1 MSASSVNPAPAPEP
15 AYRWVIVIASA
26 VMMAGSL
33 GLILNGLSVF
43 LVPLEQEFGWGR
55 GPASFINFAGLT
67 GIAIGGIV
75 MARISEAIGIRR
87 SVMLGAV
94 TMGLSVLLAS
104 RADQLWHFYAIFF
117 IGSFVGGGSLFAPM
131 IANTSR
137 WFKTGVGLAIGI
149 VSGGQALGQGLVP
162 YFGGMAISAIGWRDT
177 FLWMGVLMLV
187 TLPLLALLIRP
198 PETPQAGS
206 VATNA
211 DRAPDQ
217 TTADMPDIPLSTNTV
232 IIWMSIAVILCC
244 TTMSVPL
251 IHLVPYAQSCG
262 IPLSDAGGIILVMLI
277 AGICGRIAFGKL
289 ADMIGAIRA
298 YWIASAWQTV
308 MVVLFLQFQSLES
321 LMVFAVIYGFGYGGV
336 MTTILV
342 SMQVLT
348 PVARRASATGIVTMF
363 AFFGH
368 AIGGYQGGVFYDLIG
383 NYGWAFANA
392 AIAGALNLIV
402 VGALYYAITRRPENP
417 TGAGTGTA
425 PA

>member
-1 MSASSVNPAPAPEP
+1 MIAPMPASPLQPALVLEP

-26 VMMAGSL
+26 IMMAGSL
-33 GLILNGLSVF
+33 GLILNGVSVF

-55 GPASFINFAGLT
+55 GPVSFINFAGLA

-75 MARISEAIGIRR
+75 MSRVSEVIGVRK

-94 TMGLSVLLAS
+94 AMGLSVLLAS
-104 RADQLWHFYAIFF
+104 QADQLWQFYAIFF
-117 IGSFVGGGSLFAPM
+117 AGSFIGGGSLFAPM

-162 YFGGMAISAIGWRDT
+162 YLGGMAISAIGWRDT

-187 TLPLLALLIRP
+187 ILPLLALLIRP
-198 PETPQAGS
+198 PLAPTEPAAAET
-206 VATNA
+206 
-211 DRAPDQ
+211 DQ
-217 TTADMPDIPLSTNTV
+217 VPGTHKPDISLSTNTV

-277 AGICGRIAFGKL
+277 AGICGRVAFGKL
-289 ADMIGAIRA
+289 ADMIGAVRA
-298 YWIASAWQTV
+298 YWVASAWQTTLV
-308 MVVLFLQFQSLES
+308 IIFLQFQSLES

-368 AIGGYQGGVFYDLIG
+368 AIGGYQGGLFFDLIG

-392 AIAGALNLIV
+392 AIAGAINLVV
-402 VGALYYAITRRPENP
+402 VGGLYFAITRRPETP
-417 TGAGTGTA
+417 TGTA
-425 PA
+425 AA

>member
-1 MSASSVNPAPAPEP
+1 MSASPVNPLTAPEP
-15 AYRWVIVIASA
+15 AYRWIIVITSA
-26 VMMAGSL
+26 VIMAGSL
-33 GLILNGLSVF
+33 GLILNGVSVF

-55 GPASFINFAGLT
+55 GPVSFINFAGLA

-75 MARISEAIGIRR
+75 MGRVSEFIGIRR
-87 SVMLGAV
+87 SVFLGSITLGLAV
-94 TMGLSVLLAS
+94 LIAS
-104 RADQLWHFYAIFF
+104 RADQLWQFYAIFF
-117 IGSFVGGGSLFAPM
+117 LGSFLGGGSLFAPLV
-131 IANTSR
+131 ANTSR

-149 VSGGQALGQGLVP
+149 VSGGQALGQGLIP

-177 FLWMGVLMLV
+177 FLWMGILMLV

-198 PETPQAGS
+198 PPPAGS
-206 VATNA
+206 AAST
-211 DRAPDQ
+211 DQ
-217 TTADMPDIPLSTNTV
+217 AAAAAPDIPLSTNTV
-232 IIWMSIAVILCC
+232 IIWMSIAVVLCC

-277 AGICGRIAFGKL
+277 AGICGRVAFGKL

-308 MVVLFLQFQSLES
+308 LVVLFLQFQSLES

-348 PVARRASATGIVTMF
+348 PVARRASATGIVASF
-363 AFFGH
+363 GFFGH
-368 AIGGYQGGVFYDLIG
+368 AIGGYQGGLFYDLIG

-392 AIAGALNLIV
+392 AIAGITNLIV
-402 VGALYYAITRRPENP
+402 VGALYITITRRPEKP
-417 TGAGTGTA
+417 TGAATV
-425 PA
+425 

>member
-1 MSASSVNPAPAPEP
+1 
-15 AYRWVIVIASA
+15 
-26 VMMAGSL
+26 
-33 GLILNGLSVF
+33 
-43 LVPLEQEFGWGR
+43 
-55 GPASFINFAGLT
+55 
-67 GIAIGGIV
+67 
-75 MARISEAIGIRR
+75 
-87 SVMLGAV
+87 
-94 TMGLSVLLAS
+94 
-104 RADQLWHFYAIFF
+104 
-117 IGSFVGGGSLFAPM
+117 
-131 IANTSR
+131 
-137 WFKTGVGLAIGI
+137 
-149 VSGGQALGQGLVP
+149 
-162 YFGGMAISAIGWRDT
+162 
-177 FLWMGVLMLV
+177 MLV

-198 PETPQAGS
+198 PEAPPAGS
-206 VATNA
+206 AAAAANA

-217 TTADMPDIPLSTNTV
+217 TTADVSDIPLSTNTV

-262 IPLSDAGGIILVMLI
+262 IPLSEAGGIILVMLI

-348 PVARRASATGIVTMF
+348 PVARRASATGIVTAF

-368 AIGGYQGGVFYDLIG
+368 AIGGYQGGVFYDLMG
-383 NYGWAFANA
+383 NYSWAFANA
-392 AIAGALNLIV
+392 AIAGALNLLV
-402 VGALYYAITRRPENP
+402 VGALYYAITRRPETP
-417 TGAGTGTA
+417 TGAGTATA
-425 PA
+425 

>member
-1 MSASSVNPAPAPEP
+1 MIAPMPASPLQPALVLEP

-26 VMMAGSL
+26 IMMAGSL
-33 GLILNGLSVF
+33 GLILNGVSVF

-55 GPASFINFAGLT
+55 GPVSFINFAGLA

-75 MARISEAIGIRR
+75 MSRVSEIIGVRK

-94 TMGLSVLLAS
+94 AMGLSVLLAS
-104 RADQLWHFYAIFF
+104 QADQLWQFYAIFF
-117 IGSFVGGGSLFAPM
+117 VGSFIGGGSLFAPM

-162 YFGGMAISAIGWRDT
+162 YFGGMAISAIGWRGT

-187 TLPLLALLIRP
+187 ILPLLALLIRP
-198 PETPQAGS
+198 PPAPTKPAVAET
-206 VATNA
+206 
-211 DRAPDQ
+211 DQ
-217 TTADMPDIPLSTNTV
+217 VPASHTPDISLSTNTV

-277 AGICGRIAFGKL
+277 AGICGRVAFGKL
-289 ADMIGAIRA
+289 ADMIGAVRA
-298 YWIASAWQTV
+298 YWVASAWQTTLV
-308 MVVLFLQFQSLES
+308 IIFLQFQSLES

-368 AIGGYQGGVFYDLIG
+368 AIGGYQGGLFFDLIG

-392 AIAGALNLIV
+392 AIAGAINLVV
-402 VGALYYAITRRPENP
+402 VGGLYFAITRRPETP
-417 TGAGTGTA
+417 TGTA
-425 PA
+425 AA

>member
-1 MSASSVNPAPAPEP
+1 MSASPVNPLTAPEP
-15 AYRWVIVIASA
+15 AYRWIIVITSA
-26 VMMAGSL
+26 VIMAGSL
-33 GLILNGLSVF
+33 GLILNGVSVF

-55 GPASFINFAGLT
+55 GPVSFINFAGLA

-75 MARISEAIGIRR
+75 MGRVSEFIGIRR
-87 SVMLGAV
+87 SVFLGSITLGLAV
-94 TMGLSVLLAS
+94 LIAS
-104 RADQLWHFYAIFF
+104 RADQLWQFYAIFF
-117 IGSFVGGGSLFAPM
+117 LGSFLGGGSLFAPLV
-131 IANTSR
+131 ANTSR

-149 VSGGQALGQGLVP
+149 VSGGQALGQGLIP

-177 FLWMGVLMLV
+177 FLWMGILMLV

-198 PETPQAGS
+198 PPPAGS
-206 VATNA
+206 AAST
-211 DRAPDQ
+211 DQ
-217 TTADMPDIPLSTNTV
+217 AAAAAPDIPLSTNTV
-232 IIWMSIAVILCC
+232 IIWMSIAVVLCC

-277 AGICGRIAFGKL
+277 AGICGRVAFGKL

-308 MVVLFLQFQSLES
+308 LVVLFLQFQSLES

-348 PVARRASATGIVTMF
+348 PVARRASATGIVASF
-363 AFFGH
+363 GFFGH
-368 AIGGYQGGVFYDLIG
+368 AIGGYQGGLFYDLIG

-392 AIAGALNLIV
+392 AIAGITNLIV
-402 VGALYYAITRRPENP
+402 VGALYFAITRRPEKP
-417 TGAGTGTA
+417 TGAATV
-425 PA
+425 

>member
-1 MSASSVNPAPAPEP
+1 MSASPVNPLTAPEP
-15 AYRWVIVIASA
+15 AYRWIIVITSA
-26 VMMAGSL
+26 VIMAGSL
-33 GLILNGLSVF
+33 GLILNGVSVF

-55 GPASFINFAGLT
+55 GPVSFINFAGLA

-75 MARISEAIGIRR
+75 MGRVSEFIGIRR
-87 SVMLGAV
+87 SVFLGSI
-94 TMGLSVLLAS
+94 TMGLAVLLAS
-104 RADQLWHFYAIFF
+104 RADQLWQFYAIFF
-117 IGSFVGGGSLFAPM
+117 LGSFLGGGSLFAPLV
-131 IANTSR
+131 ANTSR

-149 VSGGQALGQGLVP
+149 VSGGQALGQGLIP

-177 FLWMGVLMLV
+177 FLWMGILMLV

-198 PETPQAGS
+198 PPPAGS
-206 VATNA
+206 AASTDQAAA
-211 DRAPDQ
+211 DA
-217 TTADMPDIPLSTNTV
+217 PDIPLSTNTV
-232 IIWMSIAVILCC
+232 IIWMSIAVVLCC

-277 AGICGRIAFGKL
+277 AGICGRVAFGKL

-308 MVVLFLQFQSLES
+308 LVVLFLQFQSLES

-348 PVARRASATGIVTMF
+348 PVARRASATGIVASF
-363 AFFGH
+363 GFFGH
-368 AIGGYQGGVFYDLIG
+368 AIGGYQGGLFYDLIG

-392 AIAGALNLIV
+392 AIAGITNLIV
-402 VGALYYAITRRPENP
+402 VGALYITITRRPEKP
-417 TGAGTGTA
+417 TGAATV
-425 PA
+425 

>member
-1 MSASSVNPAPAPEP
+1 MSASPVNPLTAPEP
-15 AYRWVIVIASA
+15 AYRWIIVITSA
-26 VMMAGSL
+26 VIMAGSL
-33 GLILNGLSVF
+33 GLILNGVSVF

-55 GPASFINFAGLT
+55 GPVSFINFAGLA

-75 MARISEAIGIRR
+75 MGRVSEFIGIRR
-87 SVMLGAV
+87 SVFLGSITLGLAV
-94 TMGLSVLLAS
+94 LIAS
-104 RADQLWHFYAIFF
+104 RADQLWQFYAIFF
-117 IGSFVGGGSLFAPM
+117 LGSFLGGGSLFAPLV
-131 IANTSR
+131 ANTSR

-149 VSGGQALGQGLVP
+149 VSGGQALGQGLIP

-177 FLWMGVLMLV
+177 FLWMGILMLV

-198 PETPQAGS
+198 PPPAGS
-206 VATNA
+206 AAST
-211 DRAPDQ
+211 DQ
-217 TTADMPDIPLSTNTV
+217 AAAAAPDIPLSTNTV
-232 IIWMSIAVILCC
+232 IIWMSIAVVLCC

-262 IPLSDAGGIILVMLI
+262 IPLSEAGGIILVMLI
-277 AGICGRIAFGKL
+277 AGICGRVAFGKL

-308 MVVLFLQFQSLES
+308 LVVLFLQFQSLES

-348 PVARRASATGIVTMF
+348 PVARRASATGIVASF
-363 AFFGH
+363 GFFGH
-368 AIGGYQGGVFYDLIG
+368 AIGGYQGGLFYDLIG

-392 AIAGALNLIV
+392 AIAGITNLIV
-402 VGALYYAITRRPENP
+402 VGALYITITRRPEKP
-417 TGAGTGTA
+417 TGAATV
-425 PA
+425 

>member
-1 MSASSVNPAPAPEP
+1 MSASSVNSAPAAPAPEP

-26 VMMAGSL
+26 IMMAGSL

-75 MARISEAIGIRR
+75 MARVSEAIGIRR

-187 TLPLLALLIRP
+187 TLPLLALLVSDVRVQFVCESQPVGHFPSDHHRIPHFVQVGSLVEIGDAFVVPASVSFVSGVERLMQVAD
-198 PETPQAGS
+198 EMAQEFQRDEFLFVARQRIAEKLGVVVDGVHHAGVGWAGRS
-206 VATNA
+206 V
-211 DRAPDQ
+211 RAIGF
-217 TTADMPDIPLSTNTV
+217 A
-232 IIWMSIAVILCC
+232 IAV
-244 TTMSVPL
+244 
-251 IHLVPYAQSCG
+251 
-262 IPLSDAGGIILVMLI
+262 
-277 AGICGRIAFGKL
+277 
-289 ADMIGAIRA
+289 AIQVERLG
-298 YWIASAWQTV
+298 
-308 MVVLFLQFQSLES
+308 VVHHPVFL
-321 LMVFAVIYGFGYGGV
+321 
-336 MTTILV
+336 
-342 SMQVLT
+342 
-348 PVARRASATGIVTMF
+348 
-363 AFFGH
+363 
-368 AIGGYQGGVFYDLIG
+368 
-383 NYGWAFANA
+383 
-392 AIAGALNLIV
+392 
-402 VGALYYAITRRPENP
+402 
-417 TGAGTGTA
+417 
-425 PA
+425 

>member
-1 MSASSVNPAPAPEP
+1 MSASPVNPLTAPEP
-15 AYRWVIVIASA
+15 AYRWIIVITSA
-26 VMMAGSL
+26 VIMAGSL
-33 GLILNGLSVF
+33 GLILNGVSVF

-55 GPASFINFAGLT
+55 GPVSFINFAGLA

-75 MARISEAIGIRR
+75 MARVSEFIGIRR
-87 SVMLGAV
+87 SVFLGSI
-94 TMGLSVLLAS
+94 TMGLAVLLAS
-104 RADQLWHFYAIFF
+104 RADQLWQFYAIFF
-117 IGSFVGGGSLFAPM
+117 LGSFLGGGSLFAPL

-149 VSGGQALGQGLVP
+149 VSGGQALGQGLIP

-177 FLWMGVLMLV
+177 FLWMGILMLV

-198 PETPQAGS
+198 PPPAGS
-206 VATNA
+206 AASTDQAAA
-211 DRAPDQ
+211 DA
-217 TTADMPDIPLSTNTV
+217 PDIPLSTNTV
-232 IIWMSIAVILCC
+232 IIWMSIAVVLCC

-277 AGICGRIAFGKL
+277 AGICGRVAFGKL

-308 MVVLFLQFQSLES
+308 LVVLFLQFQSLES

-348 PVARRASATGIVTMF
+348 PVARRASATGIVASF
-363 AFFGH
+363 GFFGH
-368 AIGGYQGGVFYDLIG
+368 AIGGYQGGLFYDLIG

-392 AIAGALNLIV
+392 AIAGITNLIV
-402 VGALYYAITRRPENP
+402 VGALYITITRRPEKP
-417 TGAGTGTA
+417 TGAATV
-425 PA
+425 

>member
-1 MSASSVNPAPAPEP
+1 MSASPVNPLTAPEP
-15 AYRWVIVIASA
+15 AYRWIIVITSA
-26 VMMAGSL
+26 VIMAGSL
-33 GLILNGLSVF
+33 GLILNGVSVF

-55 GPASFINFAGLT
+55 GPVSFINFAGLA

-75 MARISEAIGIRR
+75 MGRVSEFIGIRR
-87 SVMLGAV
+87 SVFLGSI
-94 TMGLSVLLAS
+94 TMGLAVLLAS
-104 RADQLWHFYAIFF
+104 RADQLWQFYAIFF
-117 IGSFVGGGSLFAPM
+117 LGSFLGGGSLFAPLV
-131 IANTSR
+131 ANTSR

-149 VSGGQALGQGLVP
+149 VSGGQALGQGLIP

-177 FLWMGVLMLV
+177 FLWMGILMLV
-187 TLPLLALLIRP
+187 MLPLLALLIRP
-198 PETPQAGS
+198 PPPAGS
-206 VATNA
+206 AAST
-211 DRAPDQ
+211 DQ
-217 TTADMPDIPLSTNTV
+217 AAAAAPDIPLSTNTV
-232 IIWMSIAVILCC
+232 IIWMSIAVVLCC

-277 AGICGRIAFGKL
+277 AGICGRVAFGKL

-308 MVVLFLQFQSLES
+308 LVVLFLQFQSLES

-348 PVARRASATGIVTMF
+348 PVARRASATGIVASF
-363 AFFGH
+363 GFFGH
-368 AIGGYQGGVFYDLIG
+368 AIGGYQGGLFYDLIG

-392 AIAGALNLIV
+392 AIAGITNLIV
-402 VGALYYAITRRPENP
+402 VGALYITITRRPEKP
-417 TGAGTGTA
+417 TGAATV
-425 PA
+425 

>member
-1 MSASSVNPAPAPEP
+1 MSASPVNPLTAPEP
-15 AYRWVIVIASA
+15 AYRWIIVITSA
-26 VMMAGSL
+26 VIMAGSL
-33 GLILNGLSVF
+33 GLILNGVSVF

-55 GPASFINFAGLT
+55 GPVSFINFAGLA

-75 MARISEAIGIRR
+75 MGRVSEFIGIRR
-87 SVMLGAV
+87 SVFLGSITLGLAV
-94 TMGLSVLLAS
+94 LIAS
-104 RADQLWHFYAIFF
+104 RADQLWQFYAIFF
-117 IGSFVGGGSLFAPM
+117 LGSFLGGGNLFAPLV
-131 IANTSR
+131 ANTSR

-149 VSGGQALGQGLVP
+149 VSGGQALGQGLIP

-177 FLWMGVLMLV
+177 FLWMGILMLV

-198 PETPQAGS
+198 PPPAGS
-206 VATNA
+206 AAST
-211 DRAPDQ
+211 DQ
-217 TTADMPDIPLSTNTV
+217 AAAAAPDIPLSTNTV
-232 IIWMSIAVILCC
+232 IIWMSIAVVLCC

-262 IPLSDAGGIILVMLI
+262 IPLSEAGGIILVMLI
-277 AGICGRIAFGKL
+277 AGICGRVAFGKL

-308 MVVLFLQFQSLES
+308 LVVLFLQFQSLES

-348 PVARRASATGIVTMF
+348 PVARRASATGIVASF
-363 AFFGH
+363 GFFGH
-368 AIGGYQGGVFYDLIG
+368 AIGGYQGGLFYDLIG

-392 AIAGALNLIV
+392 AIAGITNLIV
-402 VGALYYAITRRPENP
+402 VGALYFAITRRPEKP
-417 TGAGTGTA
+417 TGAATV
-425 PA
+425 

>member
-1 MSASSVNPAPAPEP
+1 MSASPVNPLTAPEP
-15 AYRWVIVIASA
+15 AYRWIIVITSA
-26 VMMAGSL
+26 VIMAGSL
-33 GLILNGLSVF
+33 GLILNGVSVF

-55 GPASFINFAGLT
+55 GPVSFINFAGLA

-75 MARISEAIGIRR
+75 MGRVSEFIGIRR
-87 SVMLGAV
+87 SVFLGSITLGLAV
-94 TMGLSVLLAS
+94 LIAS
-104 RADQLWHFYAIFF
+104 RADQLWQFYAIFF
-117 IGSFVGGGSLFAPM
+117 LGSFLGGGSLFAPLV
-131 IANTSR
+131 ANTSR

-149 VSGGQALGQGLVP
+149 VSGGQALGQGLIP

-177 FLWMGVLMLV
+177 FLWMGILMLV

-198 PETPQAGS
+198 PPPAGS
-206 VATNA
+206 AAST
-211 DRAPDQ
+211 DQ
-217 TTADMPDIPLSTNTV
+217 AAAAAPDIPLSTNTV
-232 IIWMSIAVILCC
+232 IIWMSIAVVLCC

-262 IPLSDAGGIILVMLI
+262 IPLSEAGGIILVMLI
-277 AGICGRIAFGKL
+277 AGICGRVAFGKL

-308 MVVLFLQFQSLES
+308 LVVLFLQFQSLES

-348 PVARRASATGIVTMF
+348 PVARRASATGIVASF
-363 AFFGH
+363 GFFGH
-368 AIGGYQGGVFYDLIG
+368 AIGGYQGGLFYDLIG

-392 AIAGALNLIV
+392 AIAGITNLIV
-402 VGALYYAITRRPENP
+402 VGALYFAITRRPEKP
-417 TGAGTGTA
+417 TGAATV
-425 PA
+425 